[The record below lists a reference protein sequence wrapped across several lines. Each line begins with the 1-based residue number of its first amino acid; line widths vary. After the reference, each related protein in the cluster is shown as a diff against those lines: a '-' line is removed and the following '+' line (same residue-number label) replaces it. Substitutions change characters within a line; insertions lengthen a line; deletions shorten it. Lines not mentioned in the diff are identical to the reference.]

1 MKRMMLLSVAVALVG
16 CSMSPTVPVFS
27 SYEEIDKYI
36 GENYVY
42 ISDHYD
48 EWKMPKE
55 TIADGG
61 GDCED
66 LSILF
71 LYMVNES
78 FGVKGELIVS
88 DTLRGC
94 HAWALVDGYEFYKIE
109 ETKRYYTLTYDAV
122 MMAAVVRSRR

>member
-1 MKRMMLLSVAVALVG
+1 MKRMMLVLLAVVLVG

-27 SYEEIDKYI
+27 SYKEIDTYI
-36 GENYVY
+36 YENYEY
-42 ISDHYD
+42 IPDHG
-48 EWKMPKE
+48 EQWKLPE
-55 TIADGG
+55 QTIADGG

-88 DTLRGC
+88 DTPRGC

-109 ETKRYYTLTYDAV
+109 ETKRYYTLTYDAA
-122 MMAAVVRSRR
+122 MMYAIVQ